1 MLTKLITWIEQSL
14 SVDAENTTS
23 PSLDRVSAV
32 LYVELLRADH
42 VIDEAELTTLAEVL
56 TSQFALSAQ
65 EVADLVDDARQ
76 RADESADIVQYTR
89 IINDQCDA
97 SQKGQLIENLWRL
110 AYADNRLDGHEEY
123 FIRKVAD
130 LIYVSHSDFI
140 RSKLK
145 VQPQ

>member
-76 RADESADIVQYTR
+76 RAEESADIVQYTR